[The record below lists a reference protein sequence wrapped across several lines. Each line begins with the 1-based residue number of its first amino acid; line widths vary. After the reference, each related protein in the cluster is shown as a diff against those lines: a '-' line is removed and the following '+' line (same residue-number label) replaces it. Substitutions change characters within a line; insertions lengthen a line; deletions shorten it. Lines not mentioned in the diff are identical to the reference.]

1 MHRHIMTAGV
11 MTVIPDDP
19 CLTCRTHRA

>member
-11 MTVIPDDP
+11 MTVIRDDP